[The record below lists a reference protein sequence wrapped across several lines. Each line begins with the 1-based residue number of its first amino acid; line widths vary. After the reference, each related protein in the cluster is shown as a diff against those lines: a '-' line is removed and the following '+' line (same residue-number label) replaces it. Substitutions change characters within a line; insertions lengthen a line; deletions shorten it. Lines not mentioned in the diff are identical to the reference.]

1 MTVYDLY
8 LVSPYLALAA
18 LAMLV
23 IVADLVTRRTGL
35 LVGLSFVGLAAPAA
49 LSAWQLVDLTSS
61 GASELT
67 AEGSVI
73 LYTLSIDRFALF
85 FNFLILAAVG
95 LVVLVSNDY
104 VRRVERLQ
112 GGVLRPDAAVGH
124 RHDAAGRR
132 PTN

>member
-1 MTVYDLY
+1 MTAYDLF

-49 LSAWQLVDLTSS
+49 LSAWQMVELTGS
-61 GASELT
+61 GANELT

-73 LYTLSIDRFALF
+73 LYTLSIDRFRTVFQLPD
-85 FNFLILAAVG
+85 IG
-95 LVVLVSNDY
+95 
-104 VRRVERLQ
+104 
-112 GGVLRPDAAVGH
+112 GGVGWWYWFRTITCDGWNGCRASTSGSCSCRPLA
-124 RHDAAGRR
+124 
-132 PTN
+132 